1 MGDATYF
8 IADKTY
14 DLLKNETIRSQCLVM
29 ISSLIEVFG
38 DDAINALLLVLQR
51 MFAADLINKEEEI
64 KVKELVEENKSEGSD
79 QEEEKEAKEFKEL
92 LEELAYVSNHPK
104 DQWKRREIAIVISGV
119 FMEDI
124 SMYMIRHPMFDA

>member
-1 MGDATYF
+1 
-8 IADKTY
+8 
-14 DLLKNETIRSQCLVM
+14 M

-51 MFAADLINKEEEI
+51 MFEADLIHKEEEI
-64 KVKELVEENKSEGSD
+64 KVKEFIEESKSEGSD

-92 LEELAYVSNHPK
+92 LEELAYVSKHPK

>member
-51 MFAADLINKEEEI
+51 MFAAELINKQEEI
-64 KVKELVEENKSEGSD
+64 KVKELVEESNNLLIATFNCEDEIIKQKFHNKY
-79 QEEEKEAKEFKEL
+79 QITKNKKFHNK
-92 LEELAYVSNHPK
+92 
-104 DQWKRREIAIVISGV
+104 
-119 FMEDI
+119 
-124 SMYMIRHPMFDA
+124 